1 MAVEQDSIVHV
12 SESMLGDT
20 SHSMLDVQ
28 LPQYYREGFFS
39 RDTLFHPELRGG
51 RYGTAGDPVPYTI
64 HGDNVLTGLL
74 LLCFMLAVIAYSN
87 VSSFI
92 TRQTKSF
99 FLMPHEGTTE
109 VTETATEVR
118 FQFFL
123 VLLTGLM
130 LSLLF
135 YFYTLY
141 FVGET
146 FILESQYH
154 LIIIYLVMVLGYML
168 MKCLL
173 YSIVNLVFFDSKKN
187 RQWLKSML
195 FITSIEGILLFPA
208 VILQAYFDISVK
220 NVVIYFTI
228 VLIIVKFLTLYKSY
242 VIFFRQNVF
251 RLQIILYFCALEMRP
266 MLALWSFLVITANS
280 LKINF

>member
-1 MAVEQDSIVHV
+1 
-12 SESMLGDT
+12 
-20 SHSMLDVQ
+20 
-28 LPQYYREGFFS
+28 
-39 RDTLFHPELRGG
+39 
-51 RYGTAGDPVPYTI
+51 
-64 HGDNVLTGLL
+64 
-74 LLCFMLAVIAYSN
+74 
-87 VSSFI
+87 
-92 TRQTKSF
+92 
-99 FLMPHEGTTE
+99 MPHEGTTE

-154 LIIIYLVMVLGYML
+154 LIIIYLGIVTGYML

-228 VLIIVKFLTLYKSY
+228 VLIIVKFLTFYKSY

-251 RLQIILYFCALEMRP
+251 RLQIILYFCALEMIP
-266 MLALWSFLVITANS
+266 LLALWSVLVITANS
-280 LKINF
+280 LKINL